1 MTPKRP
7 LDPALLRGMTM
18 PRISRRSALRGAGLL
33 SASAVLAACGVS
45 GTSEEEKP
53 QESGFWASQTK
64 AGVLNFA
71 NWPLYIDVAKVGGKT
86 VHPSLL
92 EFNKQKGIKVN

>member
-33 SASAVLAACGVS
+33 SASAILAACGVEGS
-45 GTSEEEKP
+45 GNDDTP
-53 QESGFWASQTK
+53 QQAGFWESQ
-64 AGVLNFA
+64 LDD
-71 NWPLYIDVAKVGGKT
+71 LED
-86 VHPSLL
+86 LL
-92 EFNKQKGIKVN
+92 KRMDQ